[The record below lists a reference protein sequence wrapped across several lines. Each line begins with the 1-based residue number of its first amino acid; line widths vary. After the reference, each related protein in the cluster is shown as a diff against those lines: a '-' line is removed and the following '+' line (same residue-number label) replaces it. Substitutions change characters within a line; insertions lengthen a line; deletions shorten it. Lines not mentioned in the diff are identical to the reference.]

1 MTTQFT
7 RAKRVQ
13 RKFKGALIGVS
24 GSGKTWTMLEL
35 LTGLAGE
42 GGKIAVID
50 SEAES
55 SSLYAD
61 EFTFDS
67 MSLTDI
73 SVRSYI
79 DAIEAAAKAGYTALG
94 IDSLSHAWDWL
105 LEEADHVTQRSNSKN
120 SFQAWAQ
127 VTPIYKEL
135 VAAIV
140 RADIHI
146 ICTMRAKSDYV
157 MEEKT
162 NKAGKTTMSPKKVGL
177 APIFR
182 AGGEYEFDVVG
193 LMDLEHRLVI
203 EKSRMK
209 FLADRVVLKPTRKI
223 GAEIKDWLASA
234 AVAEPKTPVAPAS
247 TPVTTDTPKQRI
259 TRDAIASKMSF
270 EYDAQALADA
280 IPDPNER
287 KAVWVAAVLTG
298 GAIKEGNII
307 HTSAVIAGWEPYLK
321 VDPRNEGGDAP
332 AWL

>member
-1 MTTQFT
+1 MQFT

-50 SEAES
+50 SEADS

-73 SVRSYI
+73 SVRSYV
-79 DAIEAAAKAGYTALG
+79 DAIESAQKAGYTALG
-94 IDSLSHAWDWL
+94 IDSASHAWDWL

-135 VAAIV
+135 IAAIV

-162 NKAGKTTMSPKKVGL
+162 NKNGKTTTAPKKVGL

-209 FLADRVVLKPTRKI
+209 FLADRVVVKPTRKI
-223 GAEIKDWLASA
+223 GVEIREWLASA
-234 AVAEPKTPVAPAS
+234 APATPAPAPAS
-247 TPVTTDTPKQRI
+247 TLTPKQEQ
-259 TRDAIASKMSF
+259 TKKAM
-270 EYDAQALADA
+270 EYDQAFKYDANMLAADFPDAQ
-280 IPDPNER
+280 ER
-287 KAVWVAAVLTG
+287 KKIWAGAVQAG
-298 GAIKEGNII
+298 GAVKEDTFIF
-307 HTSAVIAGWEPYLK
+307 TSAAISGWEPYLLL
-321 VDPRNEGGDAP
+321 DPRKDGVSDDVPG
-332 AWL
+332 WL